1 MFRKPSA
8 PPPPPPAQKPPA
20 APPPAP
26 APTPAPA
33 AALPNGWK
41 VRAFTASHVV
51 TGILPPPSMPLLGA
65 LNITNQLTVT
75 LKAAT
80 LLSVDAPAAPE
91 LSAAEAVLPK
101 PMVCVF
107 APLDEASAQSAVI
120 QLASR
125 SALVRLFAPPFV
137 VQGELRLPGDMPL
150 GNLFGVMGEAQFFAL
165 SQARVFSTAPGL
177 KLPDTTFPAVF
188 VHRARV
194 TVYHPV

>member
-1 MFRKPSA
+1 
-8 PPPPPPAQKPPA
+8 
-20 APPPAP
+20 
-26 APTPAPA
+26 
-33 AALPNGWK
+33 
-41 VRAFTASHVV
+41 
-51 TGILPPPSMPLLGA
+51 MPLLGA

-101 PMVCVF
+101 PMICVF

-125 SALVRLFAPPFV
+125 STLVRLFVPPFV

-150 GNLFGVMGEAQFFAL
+150 GNLLGVMGEAQFFAL

-177 KLPDTTFPAVF
+177 KLPDTTTFPAVF